1 MMDGVVGHAVA
12 KDSHPGLVR
21 ICRGFGGLAILT
33 GLVVCAG
40 WALDI
45 PALRSPSPGFP
56 R

>member
-45 PALRSPSPGFP
+45 PRCAHSFPGFP